1 MLTIA
6 KAVGVLLT
14 PPGIIV
20 VLVVLGLL
28 LQSRW
33 RYFGTALLWGSVLA
47 LFVLSL
53 PVTGYFLLHTLEG
66 SVEPLSMTDTSLRER
81 AQAIVVLGGGRADDA
96 PEYGGDTV
104 NDYTLERLRYAA
116 RLHRAT
122 GLPLLVTGGSVFGE
136 PVSEAEL
143 MQESLVRDFQVR
155 AAWVES
161 RSRTT
166 YENAVYS
173 RAILEAAGIRR
184 VFLVTHA
191 RHIPRALWA
200 FRQAGIEV
208 IAAPT
213 SYSVRGSRTT
223 VLDFLP
229 SMRGLSSSSA
239 AAHEWTGLLWYRLV
253 HGSAQTPASPPGQA
267 SIYRSKVSL
276 PV

>member
-6 KAVGVLLT
+6 KAVGALLT

-20 VLVVLGLL
+20 VLAVLGLI
-28 LQSRW
+28 LQRRW
-33 RYFGTALLWGSVLA
+33 RYFGTALLWGSVVV
-47 LFVLSL
+47 LFILSL
-53 PVTGYFLLHTLEG
+53 PVTGYFLLHTLES
-66 SVEPLSMTDTSLRER
+66 SVEPLSVTDTSLRER
-81 AQAIVVLGGGRADDA
+81 AQAIVVLGGGRTDDA
-96 PEYGGDTV
+96 PEYGGDTI
-104 NDYTLERLRYAA
+104 NESTLERLRYAV

-155 AAWVES
+155 ATWVES

-191 RHIPRALWA
+191 RHMPRALWA
-200 FRQAGIEV
+200 FRLSGVETLG
-208 IAAPT
+208 APT
-213 SYSVRGSRTT
+213 GYSTHGRSTA
-223 VLDFLP
+223 LDFLP
-229 SMRGLSSSSA
+229 SMRGLSSGSA
-239 AAHEWTGLLWYRLV
+239 AVHEWVGLLWYRLTHRFSTGFEV
-253 HGSAQTPASPPGQA
+253 GVAPPMQVPAQGP
-267 SIYRSKVSL
+267 
-276 PV
+276 